1 MKKILKRIA
10 TMATVLAL
18 IVIAGISMAAC
29 GNGSN
34 GGDSIKDNNID
45 ELKGYYA
52 NFEAQKLYYFDID
65 TNSYAYG
72 QFSIGDAPK
81 ENGKY
86 ALTISRNDRRYS
98 TDYANKLRYWSYEGT
113 CSVWKSWTDILDSYN
128 ETLFI
133 SGSDAQS
140 KDLSKKFYAR
150 DDQLVYS
157 KISNLDE
164 FFATVFPN
172 VDIDLDDV
180 TITYNNETVWEDLLL
195 EA

>member
-18 IVIAGISMAAC
+18 IVITGISMAAC

-52 NFEAQKLYYFDID
+52 NFDAQKLYYFDID

-72 QFSIGDAPK
+72 KFSIGDAPK

-86 ALTISRNDRRYS
+86 ALTISRDDERRYAS
-98 TDYANKLRYWSYEGT
+98 DYSNKLQVYHGTDAFSVYKVWSVEPSRES
-113 CSVWKSWTDILDSYN
+113 CLI
-128 ETLFI
+128 I
-133 SGSDAQS
+133 SRDNDNS
-140 KDLSKKFYAR
+140 DLSKKFYAR

-164 FFATVFPN
+164 FFANVFPN

-180 TITYNNETVWEDLLL
+180 TITYSQETVWEDLLL